1 MMQEMLLMEGYGA
14 YVWSAFGFTL
24 INFAILYK
32 IVKTQYV
39 KEQKRFNAKFQRL
52 SFNQKQSA
60 KNQQTYREV
69 LSNIAASKI

>member
-52 SFNQKQSA
+52 SYNQKELA
-60 KNQQTYREV
+60 KNQKIYREV
-69 LSNIAASKI
+69 LSDISASKI